1 MAALFLYTLKSAFVL
16 ALLYVPYTLL
26 LSRETFF
33 RFNRWMLLGILGL
46 SLLLPL
52 CNFSSLSLDR
62 QPVMEGL
69 HRQLIEFGIPVRVTE
84 YRQADEVAPH
94 AATVSWFQVV
104 SVLYLS
110 GMLSVLL
117 VRLVQIA
124 RMGLVMRGG
133 SLWKQ
138 QEDGITIYCHSD
150 DVAPFSWLN
159 SIVISQS
166 DYESNAREI
175 ILHEK
180 GHIRYAHSA
189 DILLLTFVQTL
200 QWWNPLCY
208 MLGTSL
214 RDVHEYEA
222 DDYVLRQGIA
232 LSCYQHLLIKKAV
245 GSSSYAFANNF
256 NHSLI
261 KKRIT
266 MMCKKHSNPWMRSKS
281 LIAFPMVAFALC
293 AFATPRFV
301 QPVEQAVNQFS
312 GKVTE
317 TTPAG
322 QVSVPESTETAVV
335 EAAKEKIKGKV
346 MDETQLPLA
355 GVTVTELKSNRS
367 TTTNKNG
374 EFTLEVDEGNV
385 ILLYTK
391 KGYNA
396 TNEFVRPGERKR
408 DLGVVLRKGDVAE
421 PAYTLVEEAPQ
432 YPGETKELLNYL
444 SSSVKYPE
452 KAMKEGKSG
461 RVIVQFV
468 VNTDGS
474 ITEPVIVRPVDPEL
488 DAEAIRVISGMPN
501 WIPGK
506 VEGKPVRTRFV
517 LPVTFSLQ

>member
-16 ALLYVPYTLL
+16 VLLYVPYTLL

-94 AATVSWFQVV
+94 AVTVSWFQVV

-232 LSCYQHLLIKKAV
+232 LSRYQYLLIKKLLAPV
-245 GSSSYAFANNF
+245 
-256 NHSLI
+256 
-261 KKRIT
+261 
-266 MMCKKHSNPWMRSKS
+266 P
-281 LIAFPMVAFALC
+281 
-293 AFATPRFV
+293 TPL
-301 QPVEQAVNQFS
+301 P
-312 GKVTE
+312 
-317 TTPAG
+317 TTL
-322 QVSVPESTETAVV
+322 T
-335 EAAKEKIKGKV
+335 
-346 MDETQLPLA
+346 
-355 GVTVTELKSNRS
+355 
-367 TTTNKNG
+367 
-374 EFTLEVDEGNV
+374 
-385 ILLYTK
+385 
-391 KGYNA
+391 
-396 TNEFVRPGERKR
+396 
-408 DLGVVLRKGDVAE
+408 
-421 PAYTLVEEAPQ
+421 
-432 YPGETKELLNYL
+432 
-444 SSSVKYPE
+444 
-452 KAMKEGKSG
+452 
-461 RVIVQFV
+461 IV
-468 VNTDGS
+468 
-474 ITEPVIVRPVDPEL
+474 
-488 DAEAIRVISGMPN
+488 
-501 WIPGK
+501 
-506 VEGKPVRTRFV
+506 
-517 LPVTFSLQ
+517 